1 MITSHVCVRLI
12 ADRKDLS
19 IQCDTKPIG
28 CKKPLGYFPRKYLF
42 QSTSILNDVRE
53 QKLNLKILTD
63 QFDKQQSLIT
73 SNKKFQETSI
83 M

>member
-1 MITSHVCVRLI
+1 MITSNICVRLI

-28 CKKPLGYFPRKYLF
+28 CKKPLGYFPRKYIQQPLF

-53 QKLNLKILTD
+53 QKSNRKT
-63 QFDKQQSLIT
+63 DKQQSLIT